1 MEKAIK
7 RHEQDASKEE
17 TEEEEKEKHRERKK
31 QEARGKRKK
40 EREQAAGARSKQGRS
55 RRRRKEEEKKKKRRR
70 KEEEKK
76 KKRRRKEEEEEKKKK
91 KMKQLHAASVKVP
104 THVRPLV
111 SWCLGAARPRLWRLV
126 SWNLELV
133 SSRVRKSNV
142 RHLQRFAD
150 GTIRPSVAG
159 CFGVVSGPFW
169 RPERCSLELVS
180 SQFTKQRLAPW
191 IAGRGPN
198 PPVTAMVFWACER
211 VLWPRSCAACFKR
224 REQVGSWQ
232 CRRASK
238 SKFWS

>member
-7 RHEQDASKEE
+7 WHEQDASKEE
-17 TEEEEKEKHRERKK
+17 TEEEE
-31 QEARGKRKK
+31 
-40 EREQAAGARSKQGRS
+40 
-55 RRRRKEEEKKKKRRR
+55 EEEKKNTEKGRSRKQEAKERRSGS
-70 KEEEKK
+70 KLQEQEASKEEAEEEEKK

-111 SWCLGAARPRLWRLV
+111 SWCFGAARPRLWRLV

>member
-1 MEKAIK
+1 
-7 RHEQDASKEE
+7 
-17 TEEEEKEKHRERKK
+17 
-31 QEARGKRKK
+31 
-40 EREQAAGARSKQGRS
+40 
-55 RRRRKEEEKKKKRRR
+55 
-70 KEEEKK
+70 
-76 KKRRRKEEEEEKKKK
+76 
-91 KMKQLHAASVKVP
+91 MKQLHAASVKVP

-111 SWCLGAARPRLWRLV
+111 SWCFGAARPRLWRLV

-211 VLWPRSCAACFKR
+211 VL
-224 REQVGSWQ
+224 
-232 CRRASK
+232 
-238 SKFWS
+238 